1 MRKRTQ
7 GREAALQMLYQSEF
21 LKGDSLQDMVLTF
34 WDTSRDKELDQAS
47 RDFAEKIVYGVLKN
61 IESIDELVSKYAQN
75 WNLSR
80 MAIIDR
86 NVLRL
91 ATYEL
96 LHCDDIPPK
105 VTINEAVNMA
115 KRFSQIDSGK
125 FVNGIL
131 DRIVHS
137 EKITKE

>member
-21 LKGDSLQDMVLTF
+21 LKGDSVQEMVTTF
-34 WDTSRDKELDQAS
+34 WSTNKEKELDQTS
-47 RDFAEKIVYGVLKN
+47 RDFAEKIVYGVLNN
-61 IESIDELVSKYAQN
+61 IVAIDEVVSKYAQN

-91 ATYEL
+91 ATFEL

-131 DRIVHS
+131 DRIVHA